1 MTQSELNDAIAKQ
14 TGESKTEIARRGFS
28 LMSDVTDGDEPPEET
43 DDLLLLLTATEEEDS
58 FSCSNCDER

>member
-28 LMSDVTDGDEPPEET
+28 LMSETADGNEPSEET
-43 DDLLLLLTATEEEDS
+43 DDLLLLLTATEEES
-58 FSCSNCDER
+58 FYCSNCDEQ

>member
-28 LMSDVTDGDEPPEET
+28 LMSDVTDGDESPEET
-43 DDLLLLLTATEEEDS
+43 DDHLMLLTATEEEES
-58 FSCSNCDER
+58 FPRSNCNER

>member
-28 LMSDVTDGDEPPEET
+28 LMSDVADGDESPEET
-43 DDLLLLLTATEEEDS
+43 DDLLLLLTATEEDES
-58 FSCSNCDER
+58 ISCSNCNER